1 MSRSSTKNKVISIGI
16 DVGSSNGAIS
26 VVDED
31 LKILLLTK
39 VPTYQTLVLSKRNKS
54 KLNKET
60 MLYEKDYKKRN
71 WVDFK
76 ALRELLNPFLQKN
89 IIYTIEKIYVRPGE
103 GELTSYMNGNSLGIF
118 QGMYALLLP
127 IRYYEPT
134 PTTWKSDLGVSSDK
148 ETSIKLA
155 EDLYQVSLKTYLPK
169 GKVDDIAEALLLSF
183 YGLRQYLI
191 KENENNGN

>member
-1 MSRSSTKNKVISIGI
+1 MSRSSTKSKFLSIGI

-26 VVDED
+26 VVDQD

-39 VPTYQTLVLSKRNKS
+39 APTYQTLVTSKRNKS

-60 MLYEKDYKKRN
+60 LMYEKDYRKRT

-76 ALRELLNPFLQKN
+76 ALGELLNPFKGKS
-89 IIYTIEKIYVRPGE
+89 IIYTIEKIHVRPGE

-118 QGMYALLLP
+118 QGMYSLLNP

-134 PTTWKSDLGVSSDK
+134 PITWKSDLGVSSDK
-148 ETSIKLA
+148 STSIKLA
-155 EDLYQVSLKTYLPK
+155 EDLYQVNLKDFLPK
-169 GKVDDIAEALLLSF
+169 GKVDDIAEALLLPF
-183 YGLRQYLI
+183 YGFKKYYEN
-191 KENENNGN
+191 KERK